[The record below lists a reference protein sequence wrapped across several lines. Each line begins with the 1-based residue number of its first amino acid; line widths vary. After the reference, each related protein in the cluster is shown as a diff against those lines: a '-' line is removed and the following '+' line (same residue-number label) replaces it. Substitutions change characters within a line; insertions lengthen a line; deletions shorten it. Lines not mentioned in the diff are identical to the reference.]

1 MRVVYYNYITHPER
15 SIHMSYTIYV
25 RMKKLG
31 KQKSSDLQT
40 VPCVLD
46 EKPQTVRELLT
57 ALTILGVRQYNAR
70 KDDGK
75 ILAYL
80 TKEDIAEQASR
91 GKVISDLRGGEDAS
105 ESRAVENTIQC
116 FEDGIYRVFAGETEL
131 TSLSDAIPWT
141 ENMLFTFIRLT
152 MLAGL

>member
-46 EKPQTVRELLT
+46 EKPQTVQELLT

>member
-1 MRVVYYNYITHPER
+1 
-15 SIHMSYTIYV
+15 MSYTIYV

-46 EKPQTVRELLT
+46 EKPQTVQELLT

-141 ENMLFTFIRLT
+141 ENMLFTFIRLA

>member
-1 MRVVYYNYITHPER
+1 MRVVYYNYITHPES
-15 SIHMSYTIYV
+15 SIHMPYTIYV

-46 EKPQTVRELLT
+46 EKPQTVQELLT

>member
-1 MRVVYYNYITHPER
+1 MRVLYYNYITHPER

-46 EKPQTVRELLT
+46 EKPQTVQELLT

>member
-1 MRVVYYNYITHPER
+1 
-15 SIHMSYTIYV
+15 MSYTIYV

-46 EKPQTVRELLT
+46 EKPQTVQELLT

-91 GKVISDLRGGEDAS
+91 GKIISDLRGGEDAS

-131 TSLSDAIPWT
+131 TSLPDAIPWT